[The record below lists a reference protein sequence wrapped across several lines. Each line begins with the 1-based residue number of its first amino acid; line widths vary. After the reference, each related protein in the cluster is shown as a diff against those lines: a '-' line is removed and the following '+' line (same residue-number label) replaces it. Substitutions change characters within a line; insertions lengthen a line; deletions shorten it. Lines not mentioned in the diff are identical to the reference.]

1 MAGVLLKDS
10 LPALGL
16 LVLLFGLVLFAVSKL
31 PVLERCNLKQGGLV
45 FLALLI
51 AVLLIRNLPAFGGLV
66 LLLALPG
73 AIVAF
78 LLVRLKVSL
87 RMALSHLN
95 QQRARTSTTLLA
107 LFIGVVA
114 IGLILVLREDLTDLI
129 NRTVANN
136 MTFNAI
142 AIAQGSEADRL
153 AAGLSSLPGWQKSV
167 RRLDRRVIPLSI
179 DGIPLQQLIPA
190 NAALKG
196 RSIPARAM
204 IACLLSCL
212 SPRKGGHQCAPLCLG
227 GDVAG

>member
-10 LPALGL
+10 LLALGL

-31 PVLERCNLKQGGLV
+31 PVPERCNLKQGGLV

-51 AVLLIRNLPAFGGLV
+51 AALLIRNLPAFGGLV

-129 NRTVANN
+129 NRAVANN

-142 AIAQGSEADRL
+142 AITQGSEA
-153 AAGLSSLPGWQKSV
+153 
-167 RRLDRRVIPLSI
+167 
-179 DGIPLQQLIPA
+179 
-190 NAALKG
+190 
-196 RSIPARAM
+196 
-204 IACLLSCL
+204 
-212 SPRKGGHQCAPLCLG
+212 
-227 GDVAG
+227 

>member
-1 MAGVLLKDS
+1 
-10 LPALGL
+10 
-16 LVLLFGLVLFAVSKL
+16 
-31 PVLERCNLKQGGLV
+31 
-45 FLALLI
+45 
-51 AVLLIRNLPAFGGLV
+51 
-66 LLLALPG
+66 
-73 AIVAF
+73 
-78 LLVRLKVSL
+78 
-87 RMALSHLN
+87 
-95 QQRARTSTTLLA
+95 
-107 LFIGVVA
+107 
-114 IGLILVLREDLTDLI
+114 
-129 NRTVANN
+129 
-136 MTFNAI
+136 TFNAI

>member
-10 LPALGL
+10 LLALGL
-16 LVLLFGLVLFAVSKL
+16 LVLLFGFVLFAVSKL
-31 PVLERCNLKQGGLV
+31 PVPERCNLKQGGLV

-87 RMALSHLN
+87 RMAL
-95 QQRARTSTTLLA
+95 
-107 LFIGVVA
+107 FIGVVA

-136 MTFNAI
+136 MTFNVI

-167 RRLDRRVIPLSI
+167 RRLDSRVIPLSI

>member
-31 PVLERCNLKQGGLV
+31 PVPERCNLKQGGLV

-78 LLVRLKVSL
+78 LLVQLKVSL

-129 NRTVANN
+129 NRAVASN

-167 RRLDRRVIPLSI
+167 RRLDRRVIFLSASMEF
-179 DGIPLQQLIPA
+179 PCSSLFRRMP
-190 NAALKG
+190 
-196 RSIPARAM
+196 P
-204 IACLLSCL
+204 
-212 SPRKGGHQCAPLCLG
+212 
-227 GDVAG
+227 